1 MDVSIPDSLTS
12 FVAQRVRAGG
22 YPNADAFIEEL
33 VRTEAGAMEGV
44 ARGQALPVDAHF
56 DRRLLALL
64 DDGGL
69 SGDYTVADS
78 DAFDRMEQEAIA
90 LLAKEKTS

>member
-33 VRTEAGAMEGV
+33 VRAEAGAMEGA

-56 DRRLLALL
+56 DRRLEALL
-64 DDGGL
+64 DDGAL

-78 DAFDRMEQEAIA
+78 AVFDRMELEALA
-90 LLAKEKTS
+90 LLAQKKTS